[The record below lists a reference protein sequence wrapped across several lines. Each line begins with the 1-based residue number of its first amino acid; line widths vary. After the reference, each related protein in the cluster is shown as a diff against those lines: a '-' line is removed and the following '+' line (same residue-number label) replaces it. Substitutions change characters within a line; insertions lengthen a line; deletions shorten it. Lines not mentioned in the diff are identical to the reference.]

1 MPLANVSCTAP
12 IHSSL
17 SGLQIEVKG
26 VDGPLKD
33 AAEKV
38 LTMKP
43 NFSYTLQ
50 EVEDEVAHVFE
61 LGWFAKCQPN
71 AEDTRDGVKITIE
84 VPHLHHIVELLDCH
98 FNRLISHHTGGS
110 KPRVTC
116 KALLSLC
123 QMNLSMLLKCNHSQ
137 S

>member
-1 MPLANVSCTAP
+1 MPF
-12 IHSSL
+12 SL
-17 SGLQIEVKG
+17 VLGLQIEVKG

-71 AEDTRDGVKITIE
+71 AEDTRDGVKLTIE
-84 VPHLHHIVELLDCH
+84 VTSLETHLLFSMVAAQPVCLHLERCH
-98 FNRLISHHTGGS
+98 AINT
-110 KPRVTC
+110 V
-116 KALLSLC
+116 
-123 QMNLSMLLKCNHSQ
+123 HSSPTPTSADGMQ
-137 S
+137 AESNWIMHPILAWE

>member
-1 MPLANVSCTAP
+1 MLL
-12 IHSSL
+12 SL
-17 SGLQIEVKG
+17 VLGLQIEVKG

-71 AEDTRDGVKITIE
+71 AEDTRDGVKLTIE
-84 VPHLHHIVELLDCH
+84 VTCLATHLL
-98 FNRLISHHTGGS
+98 FSRMLISQCVRTLNLVMPLTLCTVVQPPPVLVACKQGHTG
-110 KPRVTC
+110 
-116 KALLSLC
+116 
-123 QMNLSMLLKCNHSQ
+123 
-137 S
+137 

>member
-1 MPLANVSCTAP
+1 MSIAP
-12 IHSSL
+12 VHSASPP
-17 SGLQIEVKG
+17 GLQIEVKG

-84 VPHLHHIVELLDCH
+84 VPHLHHINEILDCH
-98 FNRLISHHTGGS
+98 FDRLIILAVLS
-110 KPRVTC
+110 
-116 KALLSLC
+116 AL
-123 QMNLSMLLKCNHSQ
+123 
-137 S
+137 